1 MEDSRRYLRQASEQL
16 DASVASVR
24 DVGARATLSV
34 LASELADVCEGSLS
48 RADRGPEGA
57 GGGAR
62 DGGRADLE
70 RVERTLESLELRLS
84 GSAGVSV
91 RRARRSLE
99 RYRHADA

>member
-34 LASELADVCEGSLS
+34 LASELADLARGGE
-48 RADRGPEGA
+48 RADV
-57 GGGAR
+57 
-62 DGGRADLE
+62 E
-70 RVERTLESLELRLS
+70 RVERTLGSLEVRLS
-84 GSAGVSV
+84 GAAGVSV